1 MDSIIIRDVSMYFGD
16 DWKKLAARTKRVGIR
31 PLMNKIFRFSN
42 YFKPF
47 DILKPSETFVQ

>member
-1 MDSIIIRDVSMYFGD
+1 MDSIIIRDLSMYFGD